1 MEKGLTWRSWWDG
14 PAGPICRHWHVE
26 YFPTVLVIDHT
37 GVIRY
42 RSDGSPDP
50 PELDRQIDELVEQV
64 PDSVKAG
71 SKRTERA
78 EARVLPRAARDSC
91 AALFRSVRC

>member
-1 MEKGLTWRSWWDG
+1 MEKYRGKPFVLLGVNGDADAREFKSAQMEKGLNWRSWWDG

-50 PELDRQIDELVEQV
+50 RELDRQIDKLVEQV
-64 PDSVKAG
+64 PDAAKAG
-71 SKRTERA
+71 
-78 EARVLPRAARDSC
+78 
-91 AALFRSVRC
+91 